1 MNRSIPYFKIILK
14 SPPKNRLAVMKSFPS
29 FVMDDFIDI
38 LESIVYSRMVKDKK
52 RKNTL
57 VHIVSGRNKAQR
69 RKRLIQKGNGIYEW
83 LLPHAIYRAQ
93 KYFTNKYLGKL
104 EEYINNKNVSLMYYM
119 GNSPSLP
126 NFSFNI
132 KSDCCNG
139 DRKDEEDM
147 VRSRRASWF
156 RRNIQ
161 SGKSGKSEQE
171 RDKKLVKRSTTVQ
184 STSTDEETVPNKE
197 ISG

>member
-69 RKRLIQKGNGIYEW
+69 RKRLIQKGNGIYKW
-83 LLPHAIYRAQ
+83 LLPHAIYQAQ
-93 KYFTNKYLGKL
+93 KY
-104 EEYINNKNVSLMYYM
+104 
-119 GNSPSLP
+119 
-126 NFSFNI
+126 
-132 KSDCCNG
+132 
-139 DRKDEEDM
+139 
-147 VRSRRASWF
+147 
-156 RRNIQ
+156 
-161 SGKSGKSEQE
+161 
-171 RDKKLVKRSTTVQ
+171 
-184 STSTDEETVPNKE
+184 
-197 ISG
+197 

>member
-38 LESIVYSRMVKDKK
+38 LESIVYSRLVKDKK

-93 KYFTNKYLGKL
+93 KY
-104 EEYINNKNVSLMYYM
+104 
-119 GNSPSLP
+119 
-126 NFSFNI
+126 
-132 KSDCCNG
+132 
-139 DRKDEEDM
+139 
-147 VRSRRASWF
+147 
-156 RRNIQ
+156 
-161 SGKSGKSEQE
+161 
-171 RDKKLVKRSTTVQ
+171 
-184 STSTDEETVPNKE
+184 
-197 ISG
+197 